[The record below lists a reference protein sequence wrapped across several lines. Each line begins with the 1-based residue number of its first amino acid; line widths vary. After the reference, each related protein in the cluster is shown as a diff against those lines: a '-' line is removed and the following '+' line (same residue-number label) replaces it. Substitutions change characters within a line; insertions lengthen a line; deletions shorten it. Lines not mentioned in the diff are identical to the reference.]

1 MMGHIILGETALGQ
15 KIHLLSRRAYFKS
28 ERFCQISRQQGRNR
42 IFLYSQSPVFARHA
56 RGQRLDVSQILSD
69 DVLAAA

>member
-1 MMGHIILGETALGQ
+1 MGIPVG
-15 KIHLLSRRAYFKS
+15 KLSLYTLMGG
-28 ERFCQISRQQGRNR
+28 FCQISRQQGQNR
-42 IFLYSQSPVFARHA
+42 VFLYSQSPVFARHA